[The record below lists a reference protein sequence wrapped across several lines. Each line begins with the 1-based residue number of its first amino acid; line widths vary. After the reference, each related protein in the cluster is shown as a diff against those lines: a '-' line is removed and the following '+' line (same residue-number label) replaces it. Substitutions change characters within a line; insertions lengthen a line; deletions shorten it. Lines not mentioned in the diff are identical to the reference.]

1 MGKKE
6 EKKSIDIAS
15 IAKVLSSVVT
25 SEKGQSFI
33 CGTYSDGEPRSV
45 IDAVRDEYISP
56 GDRARWDK
64 KKRKKKKQQEKHK
77 KSSGKKKKHKKKKS
91 DQEIFTAILRNM

>member
-1 MGKKE
+1 MGKKK
-6 EKKSIDIAS
+6 EKKSTDIA
-15 IAKVLSSVVT
+15 AMLKVLSNVAM

-64 KKRKKKKQQEKHK
+64 KKRKKKKQKEKYR
-77 KSSGKKKKHKKKKS
+77 KSSGKKKKKKKTS
-91 DQEIFTAILRNM
+91 LGIDFLDF